1 MSAKKWDGA
10 EERRKYFRRKS
21 DGFCPIH
28 FDKIEHDNERHEG
41 LKANDAVIC
50 GNVAEARADLI
61 REIDK
66 LETADKDIY
75 TEINAVKRSIVG
87 RWTFGIVL
95 VICLGAFGVT
105 SISNHWML
113 QKIAVDIDQLQ
124 AQVSGLMKVH
134 QAEK

>member
-1 MSAKKWDGA
+1 MSTKKWDGA
-10 EERRKYFRRKS
+10 EERRQYYRRKT

-28 FDKIEHDNERHEG
+28 FEKIEHDNERHEV
-41 LKANDAVIC
+41 LKAKDAVIC
-50 GNVAEARADLI
+50 GNVAETKVELL

-66 LETADKDIY
+66 LENADKDIY
-75 TEINAVKRSIVG
+75 TEINSVKRSIVG

-95 VICLGAFGVT
+95 IICLGAFGVT

-124 AQVSGLMKVH
+124 AQVAGLMKVN